1 LSQGSFGDL
10 ALPSLTASP
19 PSPCCGITSPR
30 PSFYKLDIAALVLV
44 LAAVLWGT
52 KQRSGLPAVPLL
64 TPDSW
69 GYLHPALSWLGGAG
83 FQQTDGRAWLY
94 PAILSLILKV
104 VGDFSWIVRVQQF
117 FGLTGAPLLWFGL
130 RIWLSLFPKRTAV
143 CHGFAVLLGA
153 MTAAIYL
160 LNTTQVRFE
169 MTIQPEGVFA
179 FFVLTYLVLALVY
192 IRMRWVSRK
201 DLSAIVFGAAA
212 LLISY
217 CILLLKPSWGFA
229 LIPSFLLLIAGIF
242 GAGSR
247 PLRWIPAFAGVVA
260 TGGLFIFPHLLGF
273 RPDAGSG
280 TFLPFTLVSI
290 HAAQI
295 LQNAEKEHLT
305 TDTETASPDPE
316 DRFYQELKQA
326 WIEARKV
333 PLGCP
338 TLGFAPDY
346 IMYTKDF
353 FREFAAEQK
362 LTDSELIRLCYTTY
376 FKTWIGS
383 PGAMLAK
390 IGKELLIFLSAPS
403 RDFAAHSVSRK
414 RALYISE
421 RFSPSPQDLLTAAEP
436 KDYLRNQPVYLA
448 YLANLEK
455 VHQQGWQI
463 DCVNWLR
470 YVAIVLA
477 NVASIIQV
485 AFFVS
490 LIPIFATRRLSDLR
504 LAALAAVMVSTAV
517 YGNMLTVGV
526 VHTLDLDRYRNGYV
540 PALLLTLAIMA
551 TVLFAVAE
559 RFVPRGSTKADPRS
573 GSGDCP

>member
-1 LSQGSFGDL
+1 ML
-10 ALPSLTASP
+10 A
-19 PSPCCGITSPR
+19 G
-30 PSFYKLDIAALVLV
+30 
-44 LAAVLWGT
+44 VLWGI

-83 FQQTDGRAWLY
+83 FQQTDGRAWFY
-94 PAILSLILKV
+94 PGILTLILKIG
-104 VGDFSWIVRVQQF
+104 GDFSWIVRVQQF
-117 FGLTGAPLLWFGL
+117 FGLASAPVLWFGL
-130 RIWLSLFPKRTAV
+130 RIWLSLFPKRTLV
-143 CHGFAVLLGA
+143 CHGLAVFLGA

-169 MTIQPEGVFA
+169 MTIQPEGVLA
-179 FFVLTYLVLALVY
+179 FFVLTYLLLALAY
-192 IRMRWVSRK
+192 IRMRWVSYK
-201 DLSAIVFGAAA
+201 DWLAIFFGAAT
-212 LLISY
+212 LLTSY
-217 CILLLKPSWGFA
+217 CVLLLKPSWGFA
-229 LIPSFLLLIAGIF
+229 LIPSFLLLVGGIF
-242 GAGSR
+242 GGGSR
-247 PLRWIPAFAGVVA
+247 LLRWIPVFAAVVV

-273 RPDAGSG
+273 RLDAGSR

-295 LQNAEKEHLT
+295 VENAEKQHLIT
-305 TDTETASPDPE
+305 ETDSSRRSGAETDTPSPDQE

-353 FREFAAEQK
+353 FRGFANEQK
-362 LTDSELIRLCYTTY
+362 LTDSELIGLCYTTY
-376 FKTWIGS
+376 FKTWLGS

-390 IGKELLIFLSAPS
+390 IGKELRIYLSAPS
-403 RDFAAHSVSRK
+403 RDFAAHSVSKR
-414 RALYISE
+414 RALEIST
-421 RFSPSPQDLLTAAEP
+421 RFSPAPQDLLTGAES
-436 KDYLRNQPVYLA
+436 KDYLRNQPVYLS
-448 YLANLEK
+448 YLANLAK
-455 VHQQGWQI
+455 VYQDGWKI

-477 NVASIIQV
+477 KLASIIQV

-490 LIPIFATRRLSDLR
+490 LIPVFSNRRLSDLR
-504 LAALAAVMVSTAV
+504 LPALAAIIVSTAV

-526 VHTLDLDRYRNGYV
+526 VHTLDLDRYRTGYV
-540 PALLLTLAIMA
+540 PALLLTLVIMT
-551 TVLFAVAE
+551 TVLYAAVE
-559 RFVPRGSTKADPRS
+559 RWPRPLRDTPSQDPKE
-573 GSGDCP
+573 